1 MIESTDNS
9 KTAPLFIVGLQKSG
23 TSLLNRMLMACDDY
37 FYSPFKLEG
46 REFWGDDPPFS
57 PVKPPCGVLYQN
69 KKAAS
74 GHTLNACDYQQSDQQ
89 MLLAAV
95 NRAQWKQPIWINKNP
110 YNSVRIGWLKSM
122 FPDSKIVA
130 IMRQPEAVYS
140 LMKKFIPH
148 ENRGMGPEQ
157 DWWGVKPEAWQSMI
171 NDNKYKQISL
181 QWQAVNQQLIEH
193 RADIDWLVDYTD
205 VCRHPSVLV
214 NQILR
219 SYGIQAQI
227 EIKPFPDMNHEYRT
241 GARLLSMNRELKKMK
256 DQFDLSG
263 IDNPQAEIKKMPW
276 VERWRVRKTCSPTWK
291 QCLNQRT
298 RL

>member
-1 MIESTDNS
+1 
-9 KTAPLFIVGLQKSG
+9 
-23 TSLLNRMLMACDDY
+23 
-37 FYSPFKLEG
+37 
-46 REFWGDDPPFS
+46 
-57 PVKPPCGVLYQN
+57 
-69 KKAAS
+69 
-74 GHTLNACDYQQSDQQ
+74 
-89 MLLAAV
+89 
-95 NRAQWKQPIWINKNP
+95 
-110 YNSVRIGWLKSM
+110 
-122 FPDSKIVA
+122 
-130 IMRQPEAVYS
+130 
-140 LMKKFIPH
+140 
-148 ENRGMGPEQ
+148 
-157 DWWGVKPEAWQSMI
+157 MI

>member
-276 VERWRVRKTCSPTWK
+276 GIF
-291 QCLNQRT
+291 
-298 RL
+298 